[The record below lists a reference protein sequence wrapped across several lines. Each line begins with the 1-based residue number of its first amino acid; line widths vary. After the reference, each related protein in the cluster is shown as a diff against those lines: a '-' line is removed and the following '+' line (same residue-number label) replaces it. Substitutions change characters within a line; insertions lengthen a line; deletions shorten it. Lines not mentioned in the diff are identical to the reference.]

1 MGFDGNEVK
10 ILTLKFALTMFDYL
24 QILKFA
30 LTIHII

>member
-10 ILTLKFALTMFDYL
+10 ILTMKFSLTMFGYL

-30 LTIHII
+30 LTVHIM